1 MWTLFQ
7 IKFHVK
13 FKQMERRF
21 FKSTIAKISIT
32 RYNDMWWILNNII
45 LQIEMFEEDFTTNKT
60 WENFK
65 ILLSPHVFSRF
76 VLSNIFYQAIT
87 SSNIGWHTKG
97 NAINIYHIHRRN
109 KKLIMVCKKMYITKK
124 FCNVPATLENT

>member
-1 MWTLFQ
+1 
-7 IKFHVK
+7 
-13 FKQMERRF
+13 
-21 FKSTIAKISIT
+21 
-32 RYNDMWWILNNII
+32 MWWILNNII

-87 SSNIGWHTKG
+87 SSNIGWNTKG
-97 NAINIYHIHRRN
+97 NAINIYHKHRRN
-109 KKLIMVCKKMYITKK
+109 KKLITVCKK
-124 FCNVPATLENT
+124 NVYY